1 MRKIF
6 IIAIATMAILALGYS
21 FAFAGVDCNAK
32 KSAAC
37 RATCS
42 LTETGAHQADAKA
55 KACSPAEKEACA
67 AKLGISVEE
76 CEAMC
81 KSGSLTMI
89 NMSVKGMTC
98 AGCEADVKT
107 ALQAVPGV
115 MNVGEV
121 CHKSGSA
128 TVFFDT
134 SKGKSDAVVSAV
146 VNKGYKAE
154 IIPAVATTTTGSDA
168 KMASSKTCS
177 IGSKAA
183 CCAAAAK
190 KTSTTKTSADGTQ

>member
-1 MRKIF
+1 
-6 IIAIATMAILALGYS
+6 MAILALGCS

-37 RATCS
+37 KATCS
-42 LTETGAHQADAKA
+42 VSETGAHQVDA

-121 CHKSGSA
+121 SHKSGSA

-134 SKGKSDAVVSAV
+134 RKGKSDAVVSAV

-154 IIPAVATTTTGSDA
+154 IIPAVATTTTGGDA
-168 KMASSKTCS
+168 KMASSKACS
-177 IGSKAA
+177 IGNKAA

>member
-1 MRKIF
+1 VRKVF
-6 IIAIATMAILALGYS
+6 IIAIATMAILALGCS
-21 FAFAGVDCNAK
+21 FALAGIDCQANAK

-37 RATCS
+37 KATCS
-42 LTETGAHQADAKA
+42 VPETGAKQANAKD
-55 KACSPAEKEACA
+55 CSPAEKEACA

-154 IIPAVATTTTGSDA
+154 IVPAVATTTTGSDA